1 MFFLVRSKPC
11 RDNLW
16 LMLAGWVLFLAQPGI
31 AGPCP
36 VYLAGQKT
44 PYTIVFRAW
53 HSGSIHTELRRS
65 GPAVQLNAPASIDDE
80 RSALVRCIE
89 EGFDDNVK
97 KLCMPSSID
106 DCEGDQREY
115 LEKSGGVFKYNE
127 NIKLLWDP
135 QNFNFFRIL
144 SQRARKL
151 CKTTDNMNSGTSRV
165 FFYDNI
171 IDAGNEGAE
180 QYRQLVP
187 SRFECNRDEAVL
199 IFTAVQEREW
209 ANFPNGEQ
217 RNVKGTPEAVLYEW
231 ELKINNSGEVVAA
244 NLIYPGLS
252 NQSLLTCTAKYDLYL
267 RYGLFLTGLLCVGC
281 SPLNS
286 AMPEIFCLLG
296 TGCTVTGLFAVM
308 DDRRPDKAGRV
319 VNSINLTSTLQGTPK
334 PGSEQAAAITR
345 QPFVGTGSDIRRRNS
360 E

>member
-1 MFFLVRSKPC
+1 MFFFVRSKPC

-44 PYTIVFRAW
+44 PYTIVFRSG
-53 HSGSIHTELRRS
+53 HSGSIHAELRRS
-65 GPAVQLNAPASIDDE
+65 DPAAQLNAPASIDDE
-80 RSALVRCIE
+80 RRALVRCIE

-106 DCEGDQREY
+106 DCEGDQREH
-115 LEKSGGVFKYNE
+115 LKQLDLVFEYNE
-127 NIKLLWDP
+127 NIKSLWDP
-135 QNFNFFRIL
+135 QNFTFFRFL
-144 SQRARKL
+144 SQNARKL
-151 CKTTDNMNSGTSRV
+151 CKTTDQDNIATGTSQF

-171 IDAGNEGAE
+171 IDAGDEEAE
-180 QYRQLVP
+180 QYRQLVL

-217 RNVKGTPEAVLYEW
+217 RNVKGTPEAVLYGW
-231 ELKINNSGEVVAA
+231 ELKINNSGEVIAA

-252 NQSLLTCTAKYDLYL
+252 NQSLLTCTAKYDVAISFCVF
-267 RYGLFLTGLLCVGC
+267 GTGLLCFGC
-281 SPLNS
+281 SFLDPILQS
-286 AMPEIFCLLG
+286 AGILG
-296 TGCTVTGLFAVM
+296 TGCTLIGCTSAFDAIGQN
-308 DDRRPDKAGRV
+308 KAGR
-319 VNSINLTSTLQGTPK
+319 VNSINLTFTPQGTLK
-334 PGSEQAAAITR
+334 PGSEQAAAIMT
-345 QPFVGTGSDIRRRNS
+345 QPFVGTGSDIRRRKS